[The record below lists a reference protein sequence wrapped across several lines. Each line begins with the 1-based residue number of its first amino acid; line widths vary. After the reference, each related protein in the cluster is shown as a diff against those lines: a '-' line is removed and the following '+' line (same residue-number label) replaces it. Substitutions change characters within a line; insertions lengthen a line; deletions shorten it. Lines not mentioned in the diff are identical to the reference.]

1 MEVAMSLRWMNLMLV
16 PVALISCAQPS
27 RSSAGETSEPG
38 DRTRRP
44 GVASIEYWRDVK
56 PILERRCVVCHGC
69 YDAPCQLNLT
79 AFEGVTRGAHKKK
92 VYDTTRLI
100 SAEPTRLFHDA
111 RSVAEWREKGFCSAP
126 GGAAPAGGGQPPAGG
141 VARPLAV

>member
-1 MEVAMSLRWMNLMLV
+1 MRLGGWALMLV
-16 PVALISCAQPS
+16 RRAPTSCAQPP
-27 RSSAGETSEPG
+27 RPSAGETSEPG
-38 DRTRRP
+38 DRTGRP
-44 GVASIEYWRDVK
+44 GVASVEYWRDVK

-100 SAEPTRLFHDA
+100 SAEPTRLFDDA
-111 RSVAEWREKGFCSAP
+111 RSVAEWRKKGFYPLLSEGSQP
-126 GGAAPAGGGQPPAGG
+126 SGGPPPAGGG
-141 VARPLAV
+141 